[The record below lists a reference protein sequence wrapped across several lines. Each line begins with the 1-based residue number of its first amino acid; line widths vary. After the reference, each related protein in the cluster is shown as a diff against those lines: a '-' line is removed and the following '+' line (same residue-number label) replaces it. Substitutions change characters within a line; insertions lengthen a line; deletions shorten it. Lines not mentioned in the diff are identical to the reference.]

1 MHRHTVLFNL
11 NDDLD
16 DAKRDEVVATLRT
29 LKDLPTVN
37 SMILEK
43 NLVPVGDMAPYEF
56 VLMGDFNDQDAR
68 DAYEKHDT
76 HVQIIRET
84 FLPHVKNFAIG
95 DVNF

>member
-16 DAKRDEVVATLRT
+16 DAERDEVIATLRT

-37 SMILEK
+37 SMILDK

-56 VLMGDFNDQDAR
+56 VMIGDFDDQAAR
-68 DAYEKHDT
+68 DAYEAHDT
-76 HVQIIRET
+76 HVKIIRET
-84 FLPHVKNFAIG
+84 FLPNVKNFAIG